1 MAHIHEKIDF
11 TVAIFIVHGGRIL
24 VIHHR
29 KLDKWLPLGGHIEL
43 DEDPEQAALRE
54 AREESGLEVELI
66 GERPP
71 TTSPGTRALIAPRFL
86 DIHRIN
92 DTHEHIGLIYWA
104 RPKNGKLTLA
114 SEEHYDIRWCAPA
127 DLEMLSP
134 PMSDAAPLFGT
145 EAAPIPTG
153 PAPRAPPRA
162 PFTAT
167 GRPEYHPWKIAS
179 PKARPVHGK
188 RRPEPSSAHDP
199 PFPPPPAPR
208 AARPRARGLARRVR
222 RRQVGRSPQRVL

>member
-11 TVAIFIVHGGRIL
+11 TVAIFVIHEGRVL

-54 AREESGLEVELI
+54 AREESGLEVELL

-92 DTHEHIGLIYWA
+92 ETHEHIGLIYWA
-104 RPKNGKLTLA
+104 RLRSGTGVSPVSSVGPAHRQDACATAILA
-114 SEEHYDIRWCAPA
+114 TGEHHDIRWCSLE
-127 DLEMLSP
+127 DLEKLSP
-134 PMSDAAPLFGT
+134 PMTGAVKWYCHQALKEISAA
-145 EAAPIPTG
+145 
-153 PAPRAPPRA
+153 
-162 PFTAT
+162 
-167 GRPEYHPWKIAS
+167 
-179 PKARPVHGK
+179 
-188 RRPEPSSAHDP
+188 
-199 PFPPPPAPR
+199 
-208 AARPRARGLARRVR
+208 
-222 RRQVGRSPQRVL
+222 